1 MSNLETAVK
10 WMEEIAHDDSHG
22 YDQAN
27 RNGPDYDCSSFV
39 GTALNKAG
47 FKVNKSSTTRN
58 LEKQLLDNGFEKMPV
73 GAVRQRGD
81 IFLKVGSHVVM
92 CVDILNIVHASINE
106 KGTVTGGKTG
116 DQTGKEIC
124 IRTYY
129 NGNWDYHFRLKGFNP
144 AQQPTK
150 DVLVNCYCRAQIN
163 GRKWYPE
170 VKNLSDYAGDG
181 KNAITGLMIK
191 TDRGYVKYRVH
202 TKDGDWL
209 PWVTG
214 YSTTD
219 HKNGYAGNGREI
231 DLVQVYY
238 YTPDGVRPY
247 QAAFYSVDNLPY
259 QEDLNT
265 SNGQDGYA
273 GIKGRAIK
281 KFRIHIKK

>member
-1 MSNLETAVK
+1 MANLETAVK
-10 WMEEIAHDDSHG
+10 WMEDVAHDDSHG

-27 RNGPDYDCSSFV
+27 RNGPDYDCSSFI

-47 FKVNKSSTTRN
+47 YKVNKASTTRN
-58 LEKQLLDNGFEKMPV
+58 LEKQLLNNGFEKIPV
-73 GAVRQRGD
+73 SAARQRGD
-81 IFLKVGSHVVM
+81 IFLKIGSHVVM
-92 CVDILNIVHASINE
+92 CVDGSNIVHASINE

-124 IRTYY
+124 VRTYY
-129 NGNWDYHFRLKGFNP
+129 NGNWDFHFRLKGYKP
-144 AQQPTK
+144 VDTTAR
-150 DVLVNCYCRAQIN
+150 DILVNCYCRAQVKSN
-163 GRKWYPE
+163 YWYPE

-181 KNAITGLMIK
+181 KNPITGIMIR
-191 TDRGYVKYRVH
+191 TDKGSVKYRVH
-202 TKDGDWL
+202 IKGDQWL

-219 HKNGYAGNGREI
+219 HNNGYAGNGRAI

-238 YTPDGVRPY
+238 YTPGDIRPY
-247 QAAFYSVDNLPY
+247 QAAFYNVDSLPY

-265 SNGQDGYA
+265 SKGQDGYA
-273 GIKGRAIK
+273 GIKGRAIT

>member
-1 MSNLETAVK
+1 MANLEMAVK
-10 WMEEIAHDDSHG
+10 WMEDVAHDDSHG

-27 RNGPDYDCSSFV
+27 RNGPDYDCSSFI

-47 FKVNKSSTTRN
+47 YKVNKASTTRN
-58 LEKQLLDNGFEKMPV
+58 LEKQLLNNGFEKISV
-73 GAVRQRGD
+73 GAARQRGD
-81 IFLKVGSHVVM
+81 IFLKVGDHVVM
-92 CVDILNIVHASINE
+92 CVDGSNIVHASINE

-124 IRTYY
+124 VRTYY
-129 NGNWDYHFRLKGFNP
+129 NGNWDFHFRLKGYKP
-144 AQQPTK
+144 VDTTAK
-150 DVLVNCYCRAQIN
+150 DILVNCYCRAQVKSN
-163 GRKWYPE
+163 YWYPE

-181 KNAITGLMIK
+181 KNPITGIMIR
-191 TDRGYVKYRVH
+191 TDKGSVKYRVH
-202 TKDGDWL
+202 IKGDQWL

-219 HKNGYAGNGREI
+219 HNNGYAGNGRAI

-238 YTPDGVRPY
+238 YTPGDIRPY
-247 QAAFYSVDNLPY
+247 QAAFYNVDSLPY

-265 SNGQDGYA
+265 SKGQDGYA
-273 GIKGRAIK
+273 GIKGRAIT